1 MLVPRF
7 DLLVLRHLHISAS
20 PYSFFCERLVGEGV
34 AIWATLTL
42 NYGTKIRSNQ
52 KKYLPFFLGRS
63 KYLKSTKSAEG
74 L

>member
-1 MLVPRF
+1 MMLVPRF

-20 PYSFFCERLVGEGV
+20 LSFFCERLVGEGV
-34 AIWATLTL
+34 VILATLTL